1 VIFLFLFLFSEKFS
15 THFDLNLCI
24 YLFSKVSLFNM
35 LFCGALAQKE
45 SFVPSLAWIFRL
57 APMSYAYEG
66 MMINE
71 MVGLVY
77 NLG

>member
-1 VIFLFLFLFSEKFS
+1 
-15 THFDLNLCI
+15 
-24 YLFSKVSLFNM
+24 M